1 MITSDWRTVAAKRV
15 LSIAEAI
22 KLFPGLL
29 KQRVTFGE
37 TDNVDLL
44 KAKTVTFQFI
54 GDGNCRTLK
63 LVRGRTR
70 TGKLKVLRSQFSK
83 HFPGTVDD

>member
-1 MITSDWRTVAAKRV
+1 MRKELT
-15 LSIAEAI
+15 IAEAI

-29 KQRVTFGE
+29 KERVTFGE

-54 GDGNCRTLK
+54 DDGNCRTRK
-63 LVRGRTR
+63 LIRGYTP
-70 TGKLKVLRSQFSK
+70 TGRLKVLRSQFSK